1 MPRAELLVRVAAEG
15 GSIAIY
21 GRHEGD
27 RTQYRVGIVD
37 QTLTFLDEAE
47 GGREIRSDSGWL
59 NTWEEAVAKIDRWPW
74 PNLYPKLVHP
84 SVRDAVWQAVQD
96 YRDRTGRSV
105 RQAGLDNWRC
115 ECINPDPDTFS

>member
-1 MPRAELLVRVAAEG
+1 MSRSELLLAVGAEG

-37 QTLTFLDEAE
+37 QTLTSLDDDDA
-47 GGREIRSDSGWL
+47 GDEIRSESGWL

-74 PNLYPKLVHP
+74 PNLYPRFVHP
-84 SVRDAVWQAVQD
+84 SIRDAIWKAVQD
-96 YRDRTGRSV
+96 YSERVGRSV
-105 RQAGLDNWRC
+105 RQAALDGWRSAYLDS
-115 ECINPDPDTFS
+115 ESER